1 MSNSPRNPLAETQ
14 TEQRPKTA
22 SKLVSLKTELIKVI
36 DAAPSRKAVVERSAD
51 DCAQDGDRGEELA
64 AEAERT
70 TRERRS
76 PSQLEKLRR
85 AFWLHRR
92 DLQRWEHGRE
102 VRTRSRRS
110 TGELVAFWHPPM
122 PMPNFEHIAQSHTI
136 GIYLSVGSV
145 SSFFD
150 EYKKE
155 IRKDIKAGRLEASMV
170 SRFLQP
176 RPRLPVV
183 RPRPQLT
190 PVRVCAL
197 QLPPTNIKLPPRE
210 EWPEPKE

>member
-102 VRTRSRRS
+102 VRTRSRR
-110 TGELVAFWHPPM
+110 
-122 PMPNFEHIAQSHTI
+122 
-136 GIYLSVGSV
+136 
-145 SSFFD
+145 
-150 EYKKE
+150 
-155 IRKDIKAGRLEASMV
+155 
-170 SRFLQP
+170 
-176 RPRLPVV
+176 
-183 RPRPQLT
+183 
-190 PVRVCAL
+190 
-197 QLPPTNIKLPPRE
+197 
-210 EWPEPKE
+210 